1 MVALGSDTRFEDG
14 HEAAGLTPENEKRP
28 TETRLDSNS
37 VGLPPHEGGTP
48 SMTHI
53 EHGHDHFSDLLRH
66 HREKAALF
74 DEPVQQG
81 LVTADE
87 AATAHAELEAL

>member
-1 MVALGSDTRFEDG
+1 
-14 HEAAGLTPENEKRP
+14 
-28 TETRLDSNS
+28 
-37 VGLPPHEGGTP
+37 
-48 SMTHI
+48 MTHI